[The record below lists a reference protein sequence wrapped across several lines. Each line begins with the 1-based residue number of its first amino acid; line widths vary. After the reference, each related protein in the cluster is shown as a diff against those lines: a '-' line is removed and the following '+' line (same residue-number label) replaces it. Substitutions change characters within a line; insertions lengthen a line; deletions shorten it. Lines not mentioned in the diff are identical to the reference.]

1 MGRRKKNAP
10 LATEKNDVKLNL
22 CVNPTE
28 NTRHSARQKRGKQS
42 VALKTNKF
50 QHCHAIHSS
59 WMCFTELPSLW
70 CLWTWTANSKYRMYS
85 TEVQFIYCIFNLF
98 AERSHCETQPSAKQ
112 SKAKHTKEQIVLLQI
127 QFNIARIR
135 SILECVLKNN
145 IHWDKHVFWKN
156 SHIVNKPS
164 RNNAWKNGSL
174 FIEMWLFGWVE
185 YILWIKSN
193 KVVSEWTRLTQLG
206 L

>member
-1 MGRRKKNAP
+1 
-10 LATEKNDVKLNL
+10 
-22 CVNPTE
+22 
-28 NTRHSARQKRGKQS
+28 
-42 VALKTNKF
+42 
-50 QHCHAIHSS
+50 
-59 WMCFTELPSLW
+59 MCFTELPSLW

-98 AERSHCETQPSAKQ
+98 VERSHCETQPSAKQ

-206 L
+206 CKQIPCLDCRQRSVFNIKRRWVWKYLKCNWNIVCARRLDTLTYN